1 MPEPL
6 KLLPSFRGWAILNV
20 YAALNCSSEI
30 IVVVA
35 IVPLEGKILLHIRLM
50 MLTLKTLNCE

>member
-50 MLTLKTLNCE
+50 MLILKTLG